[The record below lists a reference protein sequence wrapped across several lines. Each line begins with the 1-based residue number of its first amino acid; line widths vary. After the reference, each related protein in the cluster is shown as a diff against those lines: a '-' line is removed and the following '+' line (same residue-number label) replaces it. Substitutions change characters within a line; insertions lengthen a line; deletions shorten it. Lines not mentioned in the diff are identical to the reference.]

1 MFFKCCNFKKKEKI
15 KVSCSYCNTSP
26 YSKCI
31 YVDYYNKDMTIRQL
45 KDIILLRINN
55 EPTTIM
61 KYKKIYF
68 INIKQIKNNETLR
81 SLNTNEINLIY
92 DLE

>member
-15 KVSCSYCNTSP
+15 KVSCSYCNSSP

-45 KDIILLRINN
+45 KYIILIRINN
-55 EPTTIM
+55 EIQ
-61 KYKKIYF
+61 KNLFYKTNKD
-68 INIKQIKNNETLR
+68 KLS
-81 SLNTNEINLIY
+81 SLNTNEIDII
-92 DLE
+92 